1 MEKYFWREKNAN
13 KFIEEFTVINPTKQE
28 LLDEIVKKFYEKLE
42 MINVILTMQKEMNV
56 YQRKVRLYPKER
68 QK

>member
-13 KFIEEFTVINPTKQE
+13 KFIEEFTVISPTKQE

-42 MINVILTMQKEMNV
+42 MINVCLCYSFILSQVNSF
-56 YQRKVRLYPKER
+56 LPKWP
-68 QK
+68 

>member
-42 MINVILTMQKEMNV
+42 MTNVIFDNAKKMNI